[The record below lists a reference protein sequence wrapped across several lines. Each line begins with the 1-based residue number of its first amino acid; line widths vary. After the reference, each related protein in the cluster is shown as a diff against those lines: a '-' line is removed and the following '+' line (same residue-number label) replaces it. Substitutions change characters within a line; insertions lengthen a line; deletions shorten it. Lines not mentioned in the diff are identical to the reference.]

1 MKKRNI
7 LLLLVLCLSLGVM
20 AQERNRN
27 PHSGRIFN
35 RERFE
40 QRKQGFIIER
50 AELNAD
56 EARYFLSVYE
66 EMRQAQRKVHKEM
79 FRLKRKGGELDG
91 KEAEKAVQRLIK
103 LQREAD
109 DIQADAYKE
118 MLKKLPPEKVL
129 RCITAE
135 DEFHRNMVRDIP
147 KRKFR

>member
-7 LLLLVLCLSLGVM
+7 LLLLVFCLSLGVM

-27 PHSGRIFN
+27 PHGGRIFN
-35 RERFE
+35 PERFE

-50 AELNAD
+50 AGLDAD
-56 EARYFLSVYE
+56 EARYFLSVYD